1 VDAAALLGALRASLG
16 RRRSR
21 AAGRRAL
28 LVKERMSEFD
38 GLGETEYLDLTNP
51 QLH

>member
-1 VDAAALLGALRASLG
+1 MPRRSSVRSAQAWGVDEAELRA
-16 RRRSR
+16 
-21 AAGRRAL
+21 ADAL